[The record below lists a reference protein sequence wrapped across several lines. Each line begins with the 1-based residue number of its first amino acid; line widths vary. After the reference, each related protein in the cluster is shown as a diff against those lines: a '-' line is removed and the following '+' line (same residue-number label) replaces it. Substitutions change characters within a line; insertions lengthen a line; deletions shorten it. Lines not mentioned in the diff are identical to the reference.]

1 MSEQGVIIVS
11 WQDIDE
17 MVGTLYQKLKGENI
31 DKVVGISRGGLI
43 PGIMLSHKLNA
54 GFEPLEWQEG
64 VINGF

>member
-43 PGIMLSHKLNA
+43 PGIMLSHKHNS
-54 GFEPLEWQEG
+54 GNEPLE
-64 VINGF
+64 

>member
-17 MVGTLYQKLKGENI
+17 MVGTLYQKLKDENI

-54 GFEPLEWQEG
+54 GFEPLE
-64 VINGF
+64 